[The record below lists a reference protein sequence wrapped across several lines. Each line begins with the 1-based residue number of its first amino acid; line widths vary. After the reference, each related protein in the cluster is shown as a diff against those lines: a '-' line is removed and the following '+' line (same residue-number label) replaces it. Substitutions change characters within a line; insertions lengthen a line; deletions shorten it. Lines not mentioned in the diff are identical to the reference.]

1 MERLIRENT
10 LQVEIILFF
19 DERHLVREKPTRK
32 IITSRRFGVIN
43 PEILVKEKKE
53 KRILYAYMSLNS
65 RLSVRMLK
73 MQTVGPHSETITS
86 G

>member
-1 MERLIRENT
+1 M
-10 LQVEIILFF
+10 
-19 DERHLVREKPTRK
+19 REKPTRK

-43 PEILVKEKKE
+43 PEILVKGKKKE

-73 MQTVGPHSETITS
+73 MGTVGPTTAFGNHY
-86 G
+86 